1 MFIIFNEEGDVLSW
15 SDLEPDYSDLASRKE
30 IAVYTEEV
38 LKPFNVILGKYG
50 TIFEPAPTPVT
61 HEQLQEKLTIS
72 ILTQRNKKLAE
83 TDWLVT
89 RHLEQKMLE
98 IPQTLSVVEF
108 NNLLAYR
115 QQLRDITT
123 DPDFPNC
130 SIPELLI

>member
-1 MFIIFNEEGDVLSW
+1 MFIIFNEEGKVLSW

-30 IAVYTEEV
+30 IAVYTEDV

-50 TIFEPAPTPVT
+50 TIFEPAPTPLT
-61 HEQLQEKLTIS
+61 DEQ
-72 ILTQRNKKLAE
+72 TQKDLAMLVLIQREKKLSE